1 MCMSWGGEALEL
13 IRPTLSSASWCA
25 CSAMTRRTGGR
36 GRYRLPAEDVMTDW
50 VREEAR
56 RQLVACN
63 CLTDSVDRQ
72 LAESCLRAGLR
83 EGTPA
88 ENGMRFCCY
97 CGGAL
102 KP

>member
-1 MCMSWGGEALEL
+1 
-13 IRPTLSSASWCA
+13 
-25 CSAMTRRTGGR
+25 
-36 GRYRLPAEDVMTDW
+36 MTDW

-83 EGTPA
+83 EGTHCCWTPDDDAGAYNTACGNKYLLIEGTPA